1 MACVAPLCARFNP
14 LEKERSAEKM
24 ANQMQPEQPVTL
36 LICALGGEGGGVLA
50 EWLTAVAR
58 HAGYPA
64 QATSIPGVAQRTG
77 ATTYYLEFW
86 PSHERVLNG
95 KRPIFGLTP
104 LPGKLDLLIS
114 SELLETARQIG
125 NGMAASDRTCVIAST
140 ARALTTAERTH
151 LGDGR
156 WDQARLTS
164 LIQTHAARHH
174 ILDMAHLTREAGTVV
189 SSVMLG
195 CIAASGVLPFGRAD
209 YEVVVGEGGGATAKA
224 SLHGFSLGFD
234 AVQHQRDQGNA
245 VINMLAKPLSTDET
259 QSEPALPVAL
269 ASDITK
275 VFPSEICERISLG
288 CTRVTAY
295 QNESYGKLYLARL
308 QRVWAAEQAAGGARG
323 EATHE
328 ASRWLALW
336 MAFDDIVRVAHLK
349 AVATRRERVHREV
362 KADEGDL
369 LRIYDHFKPGVPEFA
384 GLLPPSLGKPLTRW
398 DAARV
403 ARGQKPWERPMKIGT
418 HTVFGMLALRLLASM
433 KWLRPKG
440 QRYITEQKLIDQWID
455 GVVQGLHAHTALG
468 LEIARCGR
476 LIKGYGSTNE
486 RGKHNLLHV
495 LEHLAQSPQ
504 LPDLNARAKAV
515 AAAREAAL
523 KDESGK
529 SLDAALR
536 SHGAPARP
544 LREQPIRWMR
554 NPRHPGAVR
563 P

>member
-1 MACVAPLCARFNP
+1 MTHP
-14 LEKERSAEKM
+14 
-24 ANQMQPEQPVTL
+24 QQPITL

-50 EWLTAVAR
+50 EWLAAVAR

-86 PSHERVLNG
+86 PEHERTLQG

-125 NGMAASDRTCVIAST
+125 NGMASNERTCVIAST

-156 WDQARLTS
+156 WDEAQLTS
-164 LIQTHAARHH
+164 LVQAHAARHH
-174 ILDMAHLTREAGTVV
+174 ILDMAALTREAGTIV

-195 CIAASGVLPFGRAD
+195 CIAASGVLPFARAD
-209 YEVVVGEGGGATAKA
+209 YESVVGEGGGASAKA
-224 SLHGFSLGFD
+224 SLRGFALGFE
-234 AVQHQRDQGNA
+234 AVQRQRDQGQS
-245 VINMLAKPLSTDET
+245 VLDLLAQAAPVA
-259 QSEPALPVAL
+259 QNPAQPALAAAL
-269 ASDITK
+269 ANRIEAD
-275 VFPSEICERISLG
+275 FPVGLRERITQG
-288 CTRVTAY
+288 CARAAEY
-295 QNESYGKLYLARL
+295 QNQAYGQMYLDRL
-308 QRVWAAEQAAGGARG
+308 QRVWAAEQAAGGTQG
-323 EATHE
+323 ETTHE
-328 ASRWLALW
+328 TARWLALW

-349 AVATRRERVHREV
+349 AVASRRERVQREV
-362 KADEGDL
+362 KAREGDL
-369 LRIYDHFKPGVPEFA
+369 LKIYDHFKPGVPEFA
-384 GLLPPSLGKPLTRW
+384 GLLPGSLGDRLTRW

-403 ARGQKPWERPMKIGT
+403 ARGEKPWARPMKVGT
-418 HTVFGMLALRLLASM
+418 HTVFGMLALRTLASM
-433 KWLRPKG
+433 KWLRAKG
-440 QRYITEQKLIDQWID
+440 QRYATEQKLIDQWLGGI
-455 GVVQGLHAHTALG
+455 VQGLRASPALG

-486 RGKHNLLHV
+486 RGKENLLHV

-504 LPDLNARAKAV
+504 MPDPAARAAAV
-515 AAAREAAL
+515 AVAREAAL

-529 SLDAALR
+529 ALDATLR

-544 LREQPIRWMR
+544 VREQPIRWMR
-554 NPRHPGAVR
+554 NPQNRSTAR
-563 P
+563 T